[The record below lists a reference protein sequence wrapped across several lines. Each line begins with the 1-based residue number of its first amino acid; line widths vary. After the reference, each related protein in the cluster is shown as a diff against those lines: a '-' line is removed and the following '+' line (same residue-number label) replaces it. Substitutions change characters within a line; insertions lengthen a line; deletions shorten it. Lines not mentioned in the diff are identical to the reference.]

1 LGVAVL
7 VQQLVPAELS
17 GVAFSANPISGIRDE
32 VMINASWGL
41 GESVVSGKV
50 TPDCWITGKSDF
62 RVKESYIGAKR
73 LKTVLDAE
81 GIRETPV
88 ARSEQMVLC
97 LDEPKVREIT
107 RLAVQLESRMGWP
120 VDLEFAYLA
129 DQLYVLQCRPIT
141 TL

>member
-1 LGVAVL
+1 
-7 VQQLVPAELS
+7 
-17 GVAFSANPISGIRDE
+17 
-32 VMINASWGL
+32 
-41 GESVVSGKV
+41 
-50 TPDCWITGKSDF
+50 
-62 RVKESYIGAKR
+62 VKESYIGAKR